1 MSLCRHRW
9 LSRSPEA
16 TRQIGARLG
25 RRLDAPIAFFLIG
38 GFGSGKTVFVQGLAR
53 GLGVPESIPV
63 TSPSYVL
70 IQDYPGRM
78 TLRHLD
84 LYRLESEREQEAA
97 GVWEALAEPVVAAVE
112 WAERL
117 PPRMR
122 REGLTLRFA
131 AGGEAERILTAE
143 AAGQTAAALLQ
154 GAGFHRM
161 PAEGGPVHARATA
174 PGEDA
179 WE

>member
-1 MSLCRHRW
+1 MSLSRLRW
-9 LSRSPEA
+9 LSRSPEE
-16 TRQIGARLG
+16 TREIGARLG
-25 RRLDAPIAFFLIG
+25 RRLDSPIAFFLIG

-53 GLGVPESIPV
+53 GLGVPETIPV

-84 LYRLESEREQEAA
+84 LYRLESEREQETA
-97 GVWEALAEPVVAAVE
+97 GVGEALAEPVVAAVE

-131 AGGEAERILTAE
+131 ASAEAERILTVE
-143 AAGQTAAALLQ
+143 AAGQTAVTLLQ
-154 GAGFHRM
+154 SFGFPRT
-161 PAEGGPVHARATA
+161 PEKGGPAHVHVTG